1 MPNWC
6 STDYYVVGSKKEV
19 LDLNKKMERLENRKK
34 SLVKNGFGNTWLGNL
49 VNYLG
54 GDWEKVY
61 CRGEWMCREYNKEK
75 NTLTFTTETAWREMD
90 EWRKFIESCYKTIK
104 ILYVTEEPGM
114 EIYKTNDKDA
124 IFFKSKYVLDYTE
137 DVEYF
142 ETIDQAIEFIEELI
156 GIKIEDKTVNGIQ
169 KAMDNYVKENED
181 EEDLFFSFHEFEEV
195 DD

>member
-6 STDYYVVGSKKEV
+6 STDYYIVGSKKEV

-137 DVEYF
+137 DIEYF

>member
-1 MPNWC
+1 MPNLC
-6 STDYYVVGSKKEV
+6 STDYYVFGSKKE
-19 LDLNKKMERLENRKK
+19 LSDLNKKMERLENRKK
-34 SLVKNGFGNTWLGNL
+34 SLIKNDFGNTWLGNL
-49 VNYLG
+49 VKSFG
-54 GDWEKVY
+54 GDLEKVY
-61 CRGEWMCREYNKEK
+61 CRGEWMCREYHKEK

-104 ILYVTEEPGM
+104 LLFVTEESGCG
-114 EIYKTNDKDA
+114 IYQTNDKDGV
-124 IFFKSKYVLDYTE
+124 FFKSKYILDYTE

-142 ETIDQAIEFIEELI
+142 ETIDQAVEFIEELI

-169 KAMDNYVKENED
+169 RARDNYVEKNED

>member
-61 CRGEWMCREYNKEK
+61 CRGEWMCRDYNKEK
-75 NTLTFTTETAWREMD
+75 NTLTFTTETAWCEMD
-90 EWRKFIESCYKTIK
+90 EWRKFIESYYKTIK
-104 ILYVTEEPGM
+104 FLYVTEEPGCG
-114 EIYKTNDKDA
+114 IYQTNDKDG

-142 ETIDQAIEFIEELI
+142 ETIDQAVEFIEELI
-156 GIKIEDKTVNGIQ
+156 GIKIEDKTVNSIQ
-169 KAMDNYVKENED
+169 KAMDNYVEENEN
-181 EEDLFFSFHEFEEV
+181 EEDQYFSFHEFEEV

>member
-6 STDYYVVGSKKEV
+6 STEYYVVGSKKE
-19 LDLNKKMERLENRKK
+19 LSDLNKKMERLENRKK

-49 VNYLG
+49 VESLG

-61 CRGEWMCREYNKEK
+61 CRGQWMCRVYNKE
-75 NTLTFTTETAWREMD
+75 NTTETAWCEMN

-104 ILYVTEEPGM
+104 ILFVTEEPGCG
-114 EIYKTNDKDA
+114 IYQTNDLGGV
-124 IFFKSKYVLDYTE
+124 FFKDKYVLDYTE

-142 ETIDQAIEFIEELI
+142 ETIDQAVEFIEELI
-156 GIKIEDKTVNGIQ
+156 GLKIEDKTVNGIQ
-169 KAMDNYVKENED
+169 EKLDEYVEKND
-181 EEDLFFSFHEFEEV
+181 EEDQYFSFHEFEEV

>member
-6 STDYYVVGSKKEV
+6 STDYYVLGSKKE
-19 LDLNKKMERLENRKK
+19 LSDLNRKMERLGNRKK
-34 SLVKNGFGNTWLGNL
+34 SLIKNDFGNTWLGNL
-49 VNYLG
+49 VKSLG
-54 GDWEKVY
+54 GDLEKVY

-104 ILYVTEEPGM
+104 LLFVTEELGCG
-114 EIYKTNDKDA
+114 IYQTNDKDRV
-124 IFFKSKYVLDYTE
+124 FFKSKYILDYGE
-137 DVEYF
+137 DIEYF
-142 ETIDQAIEFIEELI
+142 ETIDQAVEFIENLI
-156 GIKIEDKTVNGIQ
+156 GLKIEDKTVNGIQ
-169 KAMDNYVKENED
+169 RAMDNYVEKNED